1 MPAGASSGSC
11 NRSNVLRTPAPRG
24 SRAPAPRALRC
35 CPRLLALP
43 HPARY
48 SRPSFSRPSP
58 VPLRARPLPQP
69 TAHASD
75 AAERDWVVR
84 IRLGDE
90 NAFESLFEAYYPS
103 LCDFVQSYL
112 HSAESAEEVVQTVF
126 LRIWEQ
132 RATWEPT
139 TGVRAYLFA
148 PCRNQA
154 LGILKHERVVV
165 RTATRATR
173 EEFALGMGRGAPAP
187 DAELHAAELATALRQ
202 AVHALPER
210 RRMVV
215 VLRWQHQM
223 SYAEIASVLGIS
235 VVAVSL
241 KKKRAPTPRANHVAH
256 RNMKEVISARIEGRA
271 VGLTSRS
278 ALVPRYRAQQG

>member
-1 MPAGASSGSC
+1 M
-11 NRSNVLRTPAPRG
+11 
-24 SRAPAPRALRC
+24 
-35 CPRLLALP
+35 
-43 HPARY
+43 
-48 SRPSFSRPSP
+48 SF
-58 VPLRARPLPQP
+58 RARPLAQS
-69 TAHASD
+69 TAPASD
-75 AAERDWVVR
+75 GAEREWVALV
-84 IRLGDE
+84 RLGDE
-90 NAFESLFEAYYPS
+90 SAFESLFEAYYAS

-148 PCRNQA
+148 ACRNQA

-173 EEFALGMGRGAPAP
+173 EELALGMGRGAPMP

-223 SYAEIASVLGIS
+223 SYAEIAGVLGIS
-235 VVAVSL
+235 VKTV
-241 KKKRAPTPRANHVAH
+241 
-256 RNMKEVISARIEGRA
+256 EVQMGRA
-271 VGLTSRS
+271 LASLRKRLGHFKK
-278 ALVPRYRAQQG
+278 

>member
-1 MPAGASSGSC
+1 MNAIP
-11 NRSNVLRTPAPRG
+11 LRVRPG
-24 SRAPAPRALRC
+24 RAT
-35 CPRLLALP
+35 LA
-43 HPARY
+43 A
-48 SRPSFSRPSP
+48 SFSRPSP

-75 AAERDWVVR
+75 TAERDWVVR

-90 NAFESLFEAYYPS
+90 NAFESLFEAYYPP

-132 RATWEPT
+132 RATWEPA
-139 TGVRAYLFA
+139 TGVRPYLFA
-148 PCRNQA
+148 ACRNQA

-165 RTATRATR
+165 RTAARATR
-173 EEFALGMGRGAPAP
+173 EDLSLGMGRSAPAP
-187 DAELHAAELATALRQ
+187 DAELHAAELANALRA
-202 AVHALPER
+202 AVHGLPER

-235 VVAVSL
+235 VKTV
-241 KKKRAPTPRANHVAH
+241 
-256 RNMKEVISARIEGRA
+256 EVQMGRA
-271 VGLTSRS
+271 LASLRKQLGHFNR
-278 ALVPRYRAQQG
+278 

>member
-1 MPAGASSGSC
+1 
-11 NRSNVLRTPAPRG
+11 
-24 SRAPAPRALRC
+24 
-35 CPRLLALP
+35 
-43 HPARY
+43 
-48 SRPSFSRPSP
+48 
-58 VPLRARPLPQP
+58 VPLRAKPVAQT
-69 TAHASD
+69 TAPASD
-75 AAERDWVVR
+75 AAEREWAVR
-84 IRLGDE
+84 VRLGDE
-90 NAFESLFEAYYPS
+90 SAFESLFEAYYPP
-103 LCDFVQSYL
+103 LCDFVHSYL
-112 HSAESAEEVVQTVF
+112 RSAESAEEVVQTVF

-148 PCRNQA
+148 ACRNQA

-173 EEFALGMGRGAPAP
+173 EELALGMGRGAPAP
-187 DAELHAAELATALRQ
+187 DAELHAAELAKALRA

-235 VVAVSL
+235 VKTV
-241 KKKRAPTPRANHVAH
+241 
-256 RNMKEVISARIEGRA
+256 EVQMGRA
-271 VGLTSRS
+271 LASLRKQLGHFNK
-278 ALVPRYRAQQG
+278 

>member
-1 MPAGASSGSC
+1 M
-11 NRSNVLRTPAPRG
+11 
-24 SRAPAPRALRC
+24 
-35 CPRLLALP
+35 
-43 HPARY
+43 AR
-48 SRPSFSRPSP
+48 
-58 VPLRARPLPQP
+58 V
-69 TAHASD
+69 
-75 AAERDWVVR
+75 
-84 IRLGDE
+84 RLGE
-90 NAFESLFEAYYPS
+90 ESAFESLFEAYYAS
-103 LCDFVQSYL
+103 LCDFVQSFL

-148 PCRNQA
+148 ACRNQA

-173 EEFALGMGRGAPAP
+173 EELALGMGRGAPAP
-187 DAELHAAELATALRQ
+187 DAALHATELANALRD

-223 SYAEIASVLGIS
+223 SYAEIATVLGIS
-235 VVAVSL
+235 VKTV
-241 KKKRAPTPRANHVAH
+241 
-256 RNMKEVISARIEGRA
+256 EVQMGRA
-271 VGLTSRS
+271 LASLRKQLGHFNR
-278 ALVPRYRAQQG
+278 

>member
-1 MPAGASSGSC
+1 MGS
-11 NRSNVLRTPAPRG
+11 T
-24 SRAPAPRALRC
+24 
-35 CPRLLALP
+35 LA
-43 HPARY
+43 A
-48 SRPSFSRPSP
+48 SFSRPSS
-58 VPLRARPLPQP
+58 VPLRAKPVAQTIAP
-69 TAHASD
+69 ASD
-75 AAERDWVVR
+75 AAEREWVARV
-84 IRLGDE
+84 RLGDD

-103 LCDFVQSYL
+103 LCDFAQSYL

-148 PCRNQA
+148 ACRNQA

-165 RTATRATR
+165 RTAARATH
-173 EEFALGMGRGAPAP
+173 EDLALGVGSPTPAP
-187 DAELHAAELATALRQ
+187 DAELHAAELATAVRE

-223 SYAEIASVLGIS
+223 SHTEIANVLGIS
-235 VVAVSL
+235 VKTV
-241 KKKRAPTPRANHVAH
+241 
-256 RNMKEVISARIEGRA
+256 EVQMGRA
-271 VGLTSRS
+271 LASLRKQLGHFT
-278 ALVPRYRAQQG
+278 P